1 MSPATPAHATEAPS
15 IGKTW
20 RQLNSNFPTFAT
32 VWGIVALFL
41 VALFLIDQ
49 FLTLKLYTYLGP
61 IYILIDVP
69 TTVLACL
76 IYIFMTSIPAIY
88 YTADHCPAP
97 GEIFS
102 IIYRKPRRH
111 VLAAFL
117 FTIVTVIGL
126 LLFIIP
132 GILVALA
139 TPIYVH
145 YVFTTDLS
153 LTTCLSKAVKATFQ
167 NFGGFFVVSFLC
179 GLAMLIS
186 GILIFPAL
194 IVWPMIQLYLQNYIH
209 YKGMVRA

>member
-76 IYIFMTSIPAIY
+76 IYIFMTSIPTIY

-132 GILVALA
+132 GILMALA

-194 IVWPMIQLYLQNYIH
+194 IVWPMTQLYLQNYIH